1 MFRALGTIAAST
13 LAGHALTLALTPL
26 LTRYFGVE
34 AFGYLGQ
41 VTAWASALMVVA
53 TLKLE
58 LAIPQQASWEA
69 VRVVGQVMALATL
82 AVVVMILT
90 AGLIASSPVFA
101 TLVALQVA
109 SFAWF
114 AYERAVEI
122 RAKALHRVAAG
133 RFLQAGGTG
142 VLQLALGVAVGYTG
156 GNLALGTAAG
166 YCLGAMTGL
175 FARERRAVEGPR
187 VSLAQV
193 WRANATH
200 GLYTTPAS
208 LVTLA
213 GAQAPAI
220 ALGNWFSDA
229 AAGHYTLA
237 MRILVVPMALLGQA
251 VGQVFLAEAS
261 DKVRAGESIA
271 PVIERYT
278 ALLARLGLPAFASLA
293 VLAPSLFPMAFGHQ
307 WQEAGWYASTLSL
320 WLAVQFVWS
329 PVSVAGQLLG
339 KQRQI
344 LFFTSMEFLSRL
356 GALGVGLLT
365 GEVRHSILAF
375 AVVSTMTTM
384 GFGTLIVRWSGVSAA
399 VLWRAIAPSLAA
411 SGLCLILG
419 IILAEQTVVLGLIL
433 VSLLVPYYVRE
444 FQRYRTQGASA

>member
-166 YCLGAMTGL
+166 Y
-175 FARERRAVEGPR
+175 
-187 VSLAQV
+187 
-193 WRANATH
+193 W
-200 GLYTTPAS
+200 
-208 LVTLA
+208 
-213 GAQAPAI
+213 AP
-220 ALGNWFSDA
+220 
-229 AAGHYTLA
+229 
-237 MRILVVPMALLGQA
+237 
-251 VGQVFLAEAS
+251 
-261 DKVRAGESIA
+261 
-271 PVIERYT
+271 
-278 ALLARLGLPAFASLA
+278 
-293 VLAPSLFPMAFGHQ
+293 
-307 WQEAGWYASTLSL
+307 
-320 WLAVQFVWS
+320 
-329 PVSVAGQLLG
+329 
-339 KQRQI
+339 
-344 LFFTSMEFLSRL
+344 
-356 GALGVGLLT
+356 
-365 GEVRHSILAF
+365 
-375 AVVSTMTTM
+375 
-384 GFGTLIVRWSGVSAA
+384 
-399 VLWRAIAPSLAA
+399 
-411 SGLCLILG
+411 
-419 IILAEQTVVLGLIL
+419 
-433 VSLLVPYYVRE
+433 
-444 FQRYRTQGASA
+444 